1 MFATHQ
7 RYGIERLG
15 ALSDG
20 VFAVMLTL
28 LMLDLKVPKLSPNYA
43 EQEIITDLIR
53 QIPNFVAW
61 LISFL
66 LVARFWITHHALLA
80 SLRVC
85 HIGTITM
92 NFVLLAII
100 SLVPFGSSLIGT
112 YEVDP
117 FAIVIFSVL
126 LWLAGLSVGLFAR
139 HVAVHPEL
147 RKAETQADIDWHWRY
162 NAYGILLVAVFAAS
176 MAFIAPLLAL
186 LAWTVEPLL
195 AFILS
200 VRRKGT

>member
-1 MFATHQ
+1 MLAIQQ
-7 RYGIERLG
+7 RYGIDRLG

-28 LMLDLKVPKLSPNYA
+28 LMLDLKVPKLPHNYA
-43 EQEIITDLIR
+43 EQEIIADLIK
-53 QIPNFVAW
+53 QIPNFIAW

-80 SLRVC
+80 SLHTC
-85 HIGTITM
+85 HIGTITI
-92 NFVLLAII
+92 NFVILALI

-112 YEVDP
+112 YDVDA
-117 FAIVIFSVL
+117 FAIAIFSSL
-126 LWLAGLSVGLFAR
+126 LWLVGLSIGLFAR
-139 HVAVHPEL
+139 HIAVHPEL
-147 RKAETQADIDWHWRY
+147 HKSDVQTDLDWHWRY
-162 NAYGILLVAVFAAS
+162 NICGLLLVAVFAIG
-176 MAFIAPLLAL
+176 MAFVVPLLAL

-200 VRRKGT
+200 TWRQGV